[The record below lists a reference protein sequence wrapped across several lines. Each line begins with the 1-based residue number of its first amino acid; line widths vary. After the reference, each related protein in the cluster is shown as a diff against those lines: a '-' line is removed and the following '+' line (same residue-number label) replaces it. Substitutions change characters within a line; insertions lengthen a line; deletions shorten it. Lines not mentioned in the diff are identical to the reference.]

1 MKDEETKYAYTA
13 AIAGGAI
20 LWFATAGISG
30 KTEAWDSPFYWMITY
45 PLAIGLAGG
54 LGYWIPEKPWRWG
67 LTVMLVQ
74 AVVLVITGSGF
85 GLLPLGL
92 ILFSILAFPAI
103 IFAHITAKIRL
114 RDRNKDT

>member
-1 MKDEETKYAYTA
+1 MNDEETKYAYTA

-20 LWFATAGISG
+20 LWLVTTGISG
-30 KTEAWDSPFYWMITY
+30 KSEAWDSRLYWMITY
-45 PLAIGLAGG
+45 PLAISLAGG
-54 LGYWIPEKPWRWG
+54 LGYWIPKKPWRWG

-92 ILFSILAFPAI
+92 IFFSILALPAVV
-103 IFAHITAKIRL
+103 FAHITAKIRL
-114 RDRNKDT
+114 RYRDKDS